1 MTFPFFFL
9 DPYLEDRIV
18 EEVGRVGSFPF
29 EADDEVFSSPLLLS
43 TLIYITPLL
52 ELLSR
57 STIYFETNVAI

>member
-1 MTFPFFFL
+1 M
-9 DPYLEDRIV
+9 
-18 EEVGRVGSFPF
+18 GSFPF

-57 STIYFETNVAI
+57 STIYFETNAMAMHGNLKFPFSRISLEQN

>member
-1 MTFPFFFL
+1 M
-9 DPYLEDRIV
+9 
-18 EEVGRVGSFPF
+18 GSFPF